1 MSVPF
6 KIDGV
11 DSVTSGFPRKIVT
24 LHTAAT
30 AITAG
35 DWVEIDPAVTT
46 YGAGASVVKADSDTL
61 GEYLTIGVAIETITA
76 AGFIQ
81 VQVGGKYVGANIAD
95 AVVAGDALCSTS
107 TAGRLDKGDQAD
119 NPTDAG
125 LMVHGVALTDGTA
138 SNTADCMIID
148 KGWF

>member
-1 MSVPF
+1 MSMPF

-11 DSVTSGFPRKIVT
+11 DSIGYGFPKKVVT

-30 AITAG
+30 AISAG

-46 YGAGASVVKADSDTL
+46 YGAGASVVKATTTTL
-61 GEYLTIGVAIETITA
+61 GEYLTVGVATETITA

-81 VQVGGKYVGANIAD
+81 VQVAGKYLGANVAT
-95 AVVAGDALCSTS
+95 ASAAGDALGASA
-107 TAGRLDKGDQAD
+107 TAGRLATVDTAEAGEMAHAVCIAEAAGD
-119 NPTDAG
+119 
-125 LMVHGVALTDGTA
+125 
-138 SNTADCMIID
+138 TADVMIID